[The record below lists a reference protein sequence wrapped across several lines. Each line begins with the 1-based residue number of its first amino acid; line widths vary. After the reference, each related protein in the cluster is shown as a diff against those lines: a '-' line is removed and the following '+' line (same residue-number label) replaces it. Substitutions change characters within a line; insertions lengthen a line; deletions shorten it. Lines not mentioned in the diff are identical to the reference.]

1 MFHRPPVCFIGL
13 IPSCTVCTGDAQR
26 RLCTRQQARP
36 FQAGQGGSDDL
47 AGFGF
52 MVVLHQFAAG
62 TTRHA
67 RQNGVLH
74 VEQLDVR
81 LTFNQGA
88 ARGDKS
94 NAALLCGL
102 PSMGMTIRMM
112 TSWLR

>member
-1 MFHRPPVCFIGL
+1 
-13 IPSCTVCTGDAQR
+13 
-26 RLCTRQQARP
+26 
-36 FQAGQGGSDDL
+36 
-47 AGFGF
+47 

-62 TTRHA
+62 TTRYA
-67 RQNGVLH
+67 RENGVLD

-102 PSMGMTIRMM
+102 SSMGMTIRMM
-112 TSWLR
+112 TSWLRRK